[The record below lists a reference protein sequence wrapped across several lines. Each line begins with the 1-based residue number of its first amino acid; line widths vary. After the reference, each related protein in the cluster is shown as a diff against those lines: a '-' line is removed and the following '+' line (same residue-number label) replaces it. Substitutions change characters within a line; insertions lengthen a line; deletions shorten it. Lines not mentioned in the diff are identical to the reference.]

1 MMLTKEQ
8 NVKCH
13 GIIHGAMAAAA
24 GVGAGLAQIPLSD
37 NLIITPIQIG
47 MIISLGAVIEIHL
60 SNSAAAAIL
69 TTAATGAI
77 GRGLSQVLLGWIPGV
92 GNTVN
97 ASTAA
102 AITEAA
108 GWAAV
113 KYFENLSDDEKKKY
127 NSAKKDG
134 HNEAA
139 VEFDAKLKKI
149 NAEFKDVCEKLHQY
163 DDLETFTMAAF
174 AIGIAAA
181 NIDGEISA
189 EERSILELSILGLG
203 YQAMPDG
210 MRARIAQMFFNKPTF
225 NDALKL
231 IEKVDK
237 SYWKVFNQ
245 IIEIV
250 LSIDN
255 FDAEQK
261 AAFRTAWDKKY
272 KAV

>member
-1 MMLTKEQ
+1 MTKEQ
-8 NVKCH
+8 KIKCH
-13 GIIHGAMAAAA
+13 VIIHGASAAAA

-37 NLIITPIQIG
+37 NVIITPIQIG

-60 SNSAAAAIL
+60 SKSAATAIL
-69 TTAATGAI
+69 ATVATGTI
-77 GRGLSQVLLGWIPGV
+77 GRGISQVLLGWIPGV

-108 GWAAV
+108 GWATM
-113 KYFENLSDDEKKKY
+113 KYFENLSDTEKKNY

-134 HNEAA
+134 CNEAA
-139 VEFDAKLKKI
+139 AKFDAKLKKI
-149 NAEFKDVCEKLHQY
+149 NTEFKEVCNKLRQY
-163 DDLETFTMAAF
+163 KDLEDFTMAAF

-181 NIDGEISA
+181 NIDGEISD
-189 EERSILELSILGLG
+189 EERYVLELSVLGLG
-203 YQAMPDG
+203 CQVMPEG
-210 MRARIAQMFFNKPTF
+210 IRGRIAQMFYNKPTF

-237 SYWKVFNQ
+237 SHWKLFDQ

-255 FDAEQK
+255 FDSEQK
-261 AAFRTAWDKKY
+261 AAFRTAWDEKY
-272 KAV
+272 KAE